1 MDWDDLVGRLREG
14 WGPVSLAKFLAVA
27 IFAALLAW
35 LSSTGERWIPFLDS
49 ANLAFHEAGHL
60 IYGVFGPTLGLY
72 GGTLGQLTFPVV
84 CAAIFTFRREPA
96 SLAVCL
102 IWLGENLCNIARYAA
117 DARAQELP
125 LVGGGEHDW
134 TRILSRWGA
143 VDSDLRVG
151 RTFHGLGVGAMLI
164 ATAWLGW
171 LWYRGRPNGET
182 DRAATSGF
190 G

>member
-1 MDWDDLVGRLREG
+1 VDWDDLVEA
-14 WGPVSLAKFLAVA
+14 WGPVSLAKLIAVA
-27 IFAALLAW
+27 LFAALLAW
-35 LSSTGERWIPFLDS
+35 LESTGARWVPFLDS

-60 IYGVFGPTLGLY
+60 IYGIFGPTLALY

-84 CAAIFTFRREPA
+84 CAVIFIFRREAA

-102 IWLGENLCNIARYAA
+102 IWFGQNLCNIGRYAA

-143 VDSDLRVG
+143 LNADLRVG
-151 RTFHGLGVGAMLI
+151 KTFHTLGVGAMLV
-164 ATAWLGW
+164 AVVGLALV
-171 LWYRGRPNGET
+171 WYRARP
-182 DRAATSGF
+182 DRASPQA
-190 G
+190 